1 MLPKFRT
8 IRMRFMI
15 IYFLLVFASLIL
27 IGVFILRQFESY
39 NLSVITRRMDDISS
53 LVISEPVDSMQMLI
67 QTRAN
72 LDTGEEL
79 FVIDAKTLEIVAS
92 TSSYTK
98 LEDLNSKILVQAL
111 EGEIGDA
118 NTLLGD
124 SLIVKD
130 RVYPNRDR
138 SMLIYIR
145 YNLRNHNMLIAQ
157 SQTII
162 IQAIVISLLL
172 TYIISIVLSRSI
184 TDPINE
190 LTKKVKLLAKGDFNQ
205 VIEVKSDDEI
215 GEFSA
220 TFNYLVGEINQHVN
234 QLTSEK
240 NKLETIT
247 TNVGEGLI
255 AIDSTGSVLHS
266 NLLAQQML
274 GDVANDGAAVVELAN
289 DEVVELGGRF
299 MELKSAFYEEGNGQG
314 RIVAIQDVTE
324 RQKLEQMRK
333 DFIANVS
340 HELRTPITV
349 VQSYAESVRDL
360 ELDKETENRFLTMI
374 VTESQRMTRLVK
386 DLLYL
391 SVLDSEKIELNLG
404 IYDMN
409 KLVANCVEKLSI
421 KALERGQTI
430 AFSPTGEHLV
440 QVDRDRIEQLLINII
455 SNAMKYSSDNSLVNV
470 SVMSSK
476 TSEDG
481 VAPLA
486 GASVSTVS
494 GKRAREMEE
503 EYVCIAVE
511 DHGQGIS
518 KEDLARIFERFY
530 RVDKARSRSMGGT
543 GLGLSI
549 AKGIVEAHGGSIEAQ
564 SELGIGTT
572 MTIRIPAFVDTE
584 DFDATM

>member
-1 MLPKFRT
+1 
-8 IRMRFMI
+8 MRFMI

-255 AIDSTGSVLHS
+255 AIDSTGSVLHA